1 MFQDATALDTAGR
14 LCIVFF
20 FLAAGIGNMTPQKIK
35 DHIDRMAAAHTPLPT
50 LAFWFGIFLQFSGC
64 ALLLTGWHA
73 DIGVC
78 LLIVFT
84 IAATA
89 IFHRFWQVSDPMRRN
104 ISRIMFLNNT
114 AILGGLFLLL
124 QNVL

>member
-1 MFQDATALDTAGR
+1 MFQDAMALDTAGR

-20 FLAAGIGNMTPQKIK
+20 FLAAAIGNMTPQKIK
-35 DHIDRMAAAHTPLPT
+35 DHIDRMAVAHTPLPK

-64 ALLLTGWHA
+64 TLLLTGWHA
-73 DIGVC
+73 DFGVC
-78 LLIVFT
+78 FLIVFT

-124 QNVL
+124 QDVR

>member
-1 MFQDATALDTAGR
+1 MFQDTTVLDLAGR
-14 LCIVFF
+14 LLIVLF
-20 FLAAGIGNMTPQKIK
+20 FLAAGLGNMTPQKIK

-64 ALLLTGWHA
+64 ALILTGWHA
-73 DIGVC
+73 DVGVWF
-78 LLIVFT
+78 LIVFT

-89 IFHRFWQVSDPMRRN
+89 IFHRFWQVADPMRRN
-104 ISRIMFLNNT
+104 IGRIMLLNNT

-124 QNVL
+124 QNVQ